1 MKNNVCGKKCSK
13 CNKSCIQN
21 EMESLEFMLRRITV
35 MNSYIGEYIG
45 EDKSTKESL
54 IVSGMRVE
62 KTDRTIFDPVS
73 KIITIG
79 NFGFISLKAFNKG
92 KENVESLLKEF
103 LTEKYPSNSEAVTGY
118 IDKLIS
124 RLRDIQSNKLL
135 IVPVN
140 VGRKV
145 EYKGEDGKVKVGE
158 LIRLDYKVNKDT
170 CKIESFVKI
179 KDKFEPSVEFKLS
192 DYGKNW
198 WVFGTKQGC
207 KEADDE
213 LIEMQDNGIIKPIE
227 IGNSIIVENK
237 YIYKKRNGTYEIIGQ
252 ADEKEGY
259 IVKNLEDDEKKDKA
273 VKKLENNLIYLSR
286 LQRIIGIYGFNE
298 CKEVSL

>member
-1 MKNNVCGKKCSK
+1 
-13 CNKSCIQN
+13 
-21 EMESLEFMLRRITV
+21 MESLEFMLRRVTV
-35 MNSYIGEYIG
+35 MNSFIGEYIG
-45 EDKSTKESL
+45 EDKTTKESL

-62 KTDRTIFDPVS
+62 KTDRAVFDPVS
-73 KIITIG
+73 KLITRG
-79 NFGFISLKAFNKG
+79 DCGFISLKAFSKG

-103 LTEKYPSNSEAVTGY
+103 LTEKYPSKSGAVTGY
-118 IDKLIS
+118 IDKLTS
-124 RLRDIQSNKLL
+124 RLRDIQRNKLL
-135 IVPVN
+135 IIPVS

-145 EYKGEDGKVKVGE
+145 EYKEENGKTTVGD

-179 KDKFEPSVEFKLS
+179 KDKFNPSVEFKLS
-192 DYGKNW
+192 DYGKSW

-227 IGNSIIVENK
+227 IGNSIIVENL
-237 YIYKKRNGTYEIIGQ
+237 YIYKKRNGTYEIIGE

-259 IVKNLEDDEKKDKA
+259 RIKNLSDEEKKDKA